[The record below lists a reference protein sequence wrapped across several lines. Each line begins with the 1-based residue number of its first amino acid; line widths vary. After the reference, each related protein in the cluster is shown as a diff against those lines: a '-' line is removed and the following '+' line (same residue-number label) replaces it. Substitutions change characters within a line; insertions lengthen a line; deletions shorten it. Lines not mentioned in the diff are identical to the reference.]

1 MAFSRSIFAVA
12 CVLACTMHASSALDY
27 SRVWLVDHVE
37 GGNYLFRGDMPIN
50 DTNKED
56 PTFAYDQLISYM
68 RTRASSQGVTLPEDL
83 YLVDVSLCNPFD
95 GGYSAEVNYWKD
107 GAHADQGELVQWP
120 LGLAGIF
127 PPCIYPEDKR
137 YSMANSSVWKVD
149 KVPSRIEILHGMLT
163 QSFPKTAVIYVHCS
177 AGCDRTG
184 EVMGSYMM
192 WYQNKNLTAMYAAD
206 THECGRSPN
215 YFSTSALE
223 WFCYYVKDQR
233 GDDALGNCCGF
244 ATCKLFKSCTPTGA
258 GLVGF
263 LLVNC
268 RMGAA
273 PLTLGDVV

>member
-1 MAFSRSIFAVA
+1 
-12 CVLACTMHASSALDY
+12 
-27 SRVWLVDHVE
+27 
-37 GGNYLFRGDMPIN
+37 
-50 DTNKED
+50 
-56 PTFAYDQLISYM
+56 M

-192 WYQNKNLTAMYAAD
+192 WCVRVVVCTRSRIGLTLHAAMHRAPGTKTRTSLPCTLRTRMSAGARR
-206 THECGRSPN
+206 TTSPPVSVHCARGLCVGACVVN
-215 YFSTSALE
+215 PHAWTLCSTAALE

-258 GLVGF
+258 GSVGF